1 MKYIMKIKH
10 SPKDPVKCVAHTYRQ
25 QGRSVAE
32 VPSKDR
38 VAVISGRVKGR
49 LLRKAAVDAKTLV
62 ARHHGG
68 RSAKVKHVVISSEDI
83 KEPEKRKEAMR
94 AVTKIA
100 DDFLKRFAPKSD
112 AILCVHRDRLHVH
125 GHLVICN
132 SDGKRALN
140 WRKNDL
146 REMQGFGW
154 VNPKTKEQFNIE
166 SGRGKGRN
174 PPEFSN
180 APYPLARGLLA
191 KELAGLERREL
202 YARIESGKEIQ
213 VARRNKRGEVTSVTY
228 RGRTIRLATIE
239 GLRGRRLDLLGGVV
253 PQEGSDSRIHPPAI
267 GAGLRSTDNDHR
279 ERRSAYVRRG
289 HPRIRRR
296 LRVQTPDL

>member
-1 MKYIMKIKH
+1 MKFIVKIKP
-10 SPKDPVKCVAHTYRQ
+10 SPKRVEKLLRHVYG
-25 QGRSVAE
+25 QGRSTPEVA
-32 VPSKDR
+32 SKDR
-38 VAVISGRVKGR
+38 VAVISGRIQGV
-49 LLRKAAVDAKTLV
+49 LLRKPAVDAKTLV

-100 DDFLKRFAPKSD
+100 DDFLKVYAPKSD
-112 AILCVHRDRLHVH
+112 AVLCVHRDRLHVH

-154 VNPKTKEQFNIE
+154 VSPKTKEQFNVE

-202 YARIESGKEIQ
+202 YARIKSGKEIKA
-213 VARRNKRGEVTSVTY
+213 ARRNKRGEVTSVTY

-239 GLRGRRLDLLGGVV
+239 GLRGRGLDLPGGVK
-253 PQEGSDSRIHPPAI
+253 PQEGSDSRVHPPTV
-267 GAGLRSTDNDHR
+267 GAGLRNSDGDHGQ
-279 ERRSAYVRRG
+279 RRSAYVRRG
-289 HPRIRRR
+289 YPRVRRHI
-296 LRVQTPDL
+296 RVQTPDL